1 MSNPKYQDFLQDAQE
16 LIERVIRRANQPLRG
31 YIREETGLKLRHING
46 EMPLLWFPSVLP
58 SDDYTES
65 QSEEDQ

>member
-31 YIREETGLKLRHING
+31 YIQYKTGLKLRQING
-46 EMPLLWFPSVLP
+46 EVPLLWFPSVLP
-58 SDDYTES
+58 SDDSTES